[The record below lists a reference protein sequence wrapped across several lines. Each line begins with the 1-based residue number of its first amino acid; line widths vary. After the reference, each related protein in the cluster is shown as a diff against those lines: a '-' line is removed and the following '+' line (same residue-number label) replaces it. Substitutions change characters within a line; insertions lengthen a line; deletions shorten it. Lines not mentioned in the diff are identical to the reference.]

1 MTIDSLELFLNWL
14 TQHAVWVNIFIFLV
28 AMSES
33 LLVIGLIVPGFLLMV
48 GFGALIATGYLDF
61 WPTTL
66 IATAGA
72 IAGDGLSYWLGYHYR
87 DRLLRFWPLSKYP
100 SLIKQGQRFFSR
112 HGKKSVVLGRF
123 FGPLRAIVP
132 TIAGMSLMPA
142 SQFYI
147 SNILSAIAWAPLYL
161 LPGILFGMS
170 LQLAKEFAGQLVFII
185 IVIIVISLLA
195 FHLVRLVYSWLAP
208 QADVLVYRLLIWSR
222 KHPVLGAAPNSLVNP
237 DRSEIRAISS
247 FAIILT
253 LTALTLIFL
262 NHYLFNTLFVNN
274 INTFISTQMY
284 LLQHPE
290 INTFANSVITL
301 NHNYFI
307 AGVVTLFSASH
318 IYTRNYKPVIYLLL
332 AVVLPWL
339 FLLSLKSIGPSVN
352 ALLQHSY
359 NSSYLL
365 ILAVTVYGFITTYL
379 AKQFSGKISQ
389 LLYILF
395 LIAISVLI
403 LIQLYTGYMTLSV
416 IIGHTLYGI
425 LWVTILSIAYR
436 RHSVSLLEKKPEY
449 SVIISI
455 SLAFLAVLY
464 FFIHSIDKEFEFKTN
479 KQTEFVM
486 SHTGWLETGWHLLPV
501 FRNDIRGYQQQ
512 PVNIQWAETKQA
524 IIETLTENNWL
535 QANNSLEKYFNWF
548 KHIDDPLK
556 LPVVR
561 HLDDGKYNTLTF
573 IKLLTAG
580 RFISLRLW
588 PSAYYT
594 QSSQN
599 RKKLWYGE
607 ISYTIITRAPFV
619 NYLTTENQ
627 FSNIIPV
634 FIENINTTHIIQTR
648 QANERGSAN
657 WDGKVILLN

>member
-486 SHTGWLETGWHLLPV
+486 SHTGWLETGWRLLPV
-501 FRNDIRGYQQQ
+501 LRNDIRGYQQQ

>member
-1 MTIDSLELFLNWL
+1 
-14 TQHAVWVNIFIFLV
+14 
-28 AMSES
+28 
-33 LLVIGLIVPGFLLMV
+33 MV

-100 SLIKQGQRFFSR
+100 SLIKQGQSFFSQ

-142 SQFYI
+142 SQFYA

-185 IVIIVISLLA
+185 ITVIVIFLLA
-195 FHLVRLVYSWLAP
+195 FHLVRLVYGWLAP

-222 KHPVLGAAPNSLVNP
+222 KHPILGAASNSLVNP

-247 FAIILT
+247 FAVILT
-253 LTALTLIFL
+253 FTALTLIFL
-262 NHYLFNTLFVNN
+262 NHYLFNTLFINN
-274 INTFISTQMY
+274 INAFISTQTY
-284 LLQHPE
+284 LLQHPG
-290 INTFANSVITL
+290 ISTFANSVITL

-307 AGVVTLFSASH
+307 IGVVTLFSASH
-318 IYTRNYKPVIYLLL
+318 IYTKNYKPVIYLLL
-332 AVVLPWL
+332 ALVLPWL
-339 FLLSLKSIGPSVN
+339 FLFSLKNIGLSIN
-352 ALLQHSY
+352 ALLQHGY

-395 LIAISVLI
+395 LIAISIFI

-416 IIGHTLYGI
+416 IMGHTLFGI

-436 RHSVSLLEKKPEY
+436 RHSVSLLKKEPKY
-449 SVIISI
+449 SIVISA
-455 SLAFLAVLY
+455 SLAFLVALY
-464 FFIHSIDKEFEFKTN
+464 FSINSINKEYEFKTN

-486 SHTGWLETGWHLLPV
+486 SHAGWLETGWRLLPV
-501 FRNDIRGYQQQ
+501 FRNDIRGYQLH
-512 PVNIQWAETKQA
+512 PVNIQWADTKQA
-524 IIETLTENNWL
+524 IIETLTENNW
-535 QANNSLEKYFNWF
+535 QQTNNSIEKYSNWF
-548 KHIDDPLK
+548 KDIDDPLK

-561 HLDDGKYNTLTF
+561 HLHDGKYNTLTF
-573 IKLLTAG
+573 IKLIKAG
-580 RFISLRLW
+580 TFISLRLW
-588 PSAYYT
+588 PSPYYT
-594 QSSQN
+594 QTRQN

-619 NYLTTENQ
+619 NYLTTESQ
-627 FSNIIPV
+627 FTNIIPV
-634 FIENINTTHIIQTR
+634 FIENIKITHMIQTR
-648 QANERGSAN
+648 EASELGNSN